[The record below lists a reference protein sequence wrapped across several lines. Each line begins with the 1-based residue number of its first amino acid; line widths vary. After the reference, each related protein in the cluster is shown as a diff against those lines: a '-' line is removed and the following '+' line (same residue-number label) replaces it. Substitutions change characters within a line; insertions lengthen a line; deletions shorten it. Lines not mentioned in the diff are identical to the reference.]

1 MKTQKD
7 YFIGISVA
15 DYRKH
20 VQSFATNGFEVSYAQ
35 KVKDHY
41 EKTGA

>member
-1 MKTQKD
+1 ML
-7 YFIGISVA
+7 YFPLIHHSLLSNEVA
-15 DYRKH
+15 M
-20 VQSFATNGFEVSYAQ
+20 VLSNISYAQ